1 MNVAHSRS
9 VIGVLDPRSGGRQV
23 RYPLLDLPPDE
34 RGDMHLLRR
43 LISRLRCTPG
53 ASEPLSGRPD
63 SGISQGK
70 RNWMYSSWSRWQPMR
85 KAQVT
90 AFQP

>member
-1 MNVAHSRS
+1 MTVAHQRS

-23 RYPLLDLPPDE
+23 RYLLLDLAPDD

-43 LISRLRCTPG
+43 LISRLRRTPG
-53 ASEPLSGRPD
+53 ASERLSGRPD

-70 RNWMYSSWSRWQPMR
+70 RNWMCSSWSRWQPMR
-85 KAQVT
+85 KARR